1 MSVPQVT
8 DGGTS
13 SLRCECGDRACR
25 CTIRLIPRST
35 SPCGRT
41 RRTLPPTTR
50 TPRARLIEEH
60 KRFAVV
66 ETVSGEAANSPVEAT
81 RANGVGREIRPET
94 SK

>member
-8 DGGTS
+8 DGGMS
-13 SLRCECGDRACR
+13 SLRAYATHFAIAANVEN
-25 CTIRLIPRST
+25 PESEE
-35 SPCGRT
+35 
-41 RRTLPPTTR
+41 
-50 TPRARLIEEH
+50 LIEEH
-60 KRFAVV
+60 QRFAVV

>member
-1 MSVPQVT
+1 M
-8 DGGTS
+8 
-13 SLRCECGDRACR
+13 RAYA
-25 CTIRLIPRST
+25 THFAIAANDENPESEV
-35 SPCGRT
+35 
-41 RRTLPPTTR
+41 
-50 TPRARLIEEH
+50 IEEH